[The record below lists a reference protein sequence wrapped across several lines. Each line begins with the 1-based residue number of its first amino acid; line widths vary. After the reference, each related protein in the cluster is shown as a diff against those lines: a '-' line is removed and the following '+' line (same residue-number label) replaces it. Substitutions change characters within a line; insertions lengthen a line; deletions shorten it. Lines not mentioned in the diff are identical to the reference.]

1 MLKRT
6 VVGIVILC
14 VVAVF
19 LIFAHLPYV
28 MLPVMMLFAVCAVNE
43 IYRAAGLRKNKVFFV
58 LSLVVAMCLCWMS
71 WLLKAWELQFTYA
84 VTVLVLGVSM
94 FSLFMV
100 KEHKIQPTRF
110 VISGIALITV
120 LLITSNV
127 VLLSLE
133 NGVLFFAL
141 SFVACAATDV
151 FAYLVGSK
159 FGKHQLAPHL
169 SPKKTIEGAVAGLV
183 LTPLFVLAV
192 AFVLQLCNL
201 FHFNYWLL
209 AVYSLLLAVGAEFGD
224 LSMSSLKRLC
234 NIKDFGKL
242 LPGHGGLLDRFDS
255 QIVCSAYTLVFVL
268 MFGNLIIL

>member
-6 VVGIVILC
+6 VVGFVILC

-71 WLLKAWELQFTYA
+71 WLLKEWELQFTYA

-133 NGVLFFAL
+133 NTNLRHISAPKRQLKAQLPVL
-141 SFVACAATDV
+141 C
-151 FAYLVGSK
+151 
-159 FGKHQLAPHL
+159 
-169 SPKKTIEGAVAGLV
+169 
-183 LTPLFVLAV
+183 
-192 AFVLQLCNL
+192 
-201 FHFNYWLL
+201 
-209 AVYSLLLAVGAEFGD
+209 
-224 LSMSSLKRLC
+224 
-234 NIKDFGKL
+234 
-242 LPGHGGLLDRFDS
+242 
-255 QIVCSAYTLVFVL
+255 
-268 MFGNLIIL
+268 